1 MLAAERNLVGSTL
14 STMALL
20 FGLSSASAA
29 QSLNDAVVIALDQYP
44 AILAAQARAQAAD
57 ADIQRAQGAHYPQ
70 VSWQGTQSNY
80 NTTGI
85 SNAWVQSPVVN
96 FNIWAGGKIEAD
108 VDRSRALSDV
118 SVQQQRITRDEV
130 ALLLIEG
137 YLNWARGLELIKLAT
152 QNVEAH
158 DKILKNIV
166 QIVQVDQGRRIDQD
180 QAKVRFDNAM
190 LSLQQREA
198 ELAVAKQRLYRM
210 LQGKLPNSPT
220 GLDGLPA
227 SMPASPE
234 QALLEINEMHP
245 AIAQQQAQVAAAKA
259 GMSAARAQHMPTIN
273 LSYGKQVN
281 QGTAQNDY
289 VTQLSVSIPIFSGGS
304 ASAAVQ
310 TSSYQLQAA
319 EFSLT
324 ELRLTLRER
333 LLASWSD
340 WISAKQRSQLG
351 RQQVK
356 TGEAL
361 VDGYFK
367 QFQVGRRSLL
377 DLLNIQADSYSYQ
390 SNAIIA
396 TFDERVSRARL
407 QAAQGKLAASYVGK
421 NKNNSGGGRNGE
433 LQITN
438 TTGVSNGDL
447 LTSNAVD
454 VRNGDLLTRPVDSL
468 TSAATQTTRR
478 TQLSQNTS
486 REAEVLGLEAP
497 PVILLGAAAR
507 GLVTPQTA
515 SQTTT
520 TSVALQNTSL
530 PATSSTP
537 KIPLPASAM
546 ASVSAL
552 SESANDNSQVN
563 ARLSRNYFSSQSNSV
578 VTGIGSVR

>member
-1 MLAAERNLVGSTL
+1 MLNVRALNRGAVVAAATLLLIFSRVGT
-14 STMALL
+14 
-20 FGLSSASAA
+20 A
-29 QSLNDAVVIALDQYP
+29 QSLNEAVVIALDQYP

-108 VDRSRALSDV
+108 VDRSRALADASA
-118 SVQQQRITRDEV
+118 QQQRITRDEV

-137 YLNWARGLELIKLAT
+137 YLTWARGLDLVKLAS

-158 DKILKNIV
+158 EKILKNIV

-190 LSLQQREA
+190 LSLQQRDA
-198 ELAVAKQRLYRM
+198 ELAVARQRLHRM

-227 SMPASPE
+227 SMPSSPE
-234 QALLEINEMHP
+234 QALLDIHEMHP
-245 AIAQQQAQVAAAKA
+245 AIAQQQAQIAAAKA
-259 GMSAARAQHMPTIN
+259 AISAARAQHMPTVN

-310 TSSYQLQAA
+310 QASYQLQAA
-319 EFSLT
+319 EFSLN

-333 LLASWSD
+333 LLVSWSD
-340 WISAKQRSQLG
+340 WISAKNRSQLG

-356 TGEAL
+356 SGEAL

-377 DLLNIQADSYSYQ
+377 DLLNIQADSYTYQ
-390 SNAIIA
+390 TNAIIA
-396 TFDERVSRARL
+396 TFDERVSRARV
-407 QAAQGKLAASYVGK
+407 QAAQGKLAASYAGK
-421 NKNNSGGGRNGE
+421 GKSHAGGGSSGA
-433 LQITN
+433 LPL
-438 TTGVSNGDL
+438 SN
-447 LTSNAVD
+447 VD
-454 VRNGDLLTRPVDSL
+454 GVRNGDFPLRPVDSL
-468 TSAATQTTRR
+468 TSPANQSARSNQPTQTTP
-478 TQLSQNTS
+478 
-486 REAEVLGLEAP
+486 REAVVLGLDTP
-497 PVILLGAAAR
+497 PVLVNEAAAR
-507 GLVTPQTA
+507 GFVPPQTIPRQPTVPVA
-515 SQTTT
+515 SHQTK
-520 TSVALQNTSL
+520 
-530 PATSSTP
+530 PPGTSSTLQ
-537 KIPLPASAM
+537 IPLPASAV
-546 ASVSAL
+546 ASVSARAEA
-552 SESANDNSQVN
+552 SNESSQTNV
-563 ARLSRNYFSSQSNSV
+563 RLSRNYFNSQSNSI

>member
-1 MLAAERNLVGSTL
+1 MLAVKENGFGLTCSTV
-14 STMALL
+14 AVL
-20 FGLSSASAA
+20 FGLSGASAG
-29 QSLNDAVVIALDQYP
+29 QSLNDAVVLALDQYP

-57 ADIQRAQGAHYPQ
+57 SDIQRAQGAHYPQ

-108 VDRSRALSDV
+108 VDRSRALADV

-137 YLNWARGLELIKLAT
+137 YLNWARGLDLVKLAT

-210 LQGKLPNSPT
+210 LQGKIPSSPT
-220 GLDGLPA
+220 GLDALPA
-227 SMPASPE
+227 NMPASPE
-234 QALLEINEMHP
+234 QALLDINEMHP

-259 GMSAARAQHMPTIN
+259 GMSAARAQHMPTVN

-304 ASAAVQ
+304 ASASVQ
-310 TSSYQLQAA
+310 TASYQLQAA

-356 TGEAL
+356 TGDSL

-396 TFDERVSRARL
+396 TFDERVSRARV

-421 NKNNSGGGRNGE
+421 SKSHAGGGRNGD
-433 LQITN
+433 LQI
-438 TTGVSNGDL
+438 
-447 LTSNAVD
+447 SNAVD
-454 VRNGDLLTRPVDSL
+454 VRNGDLLINNTTGVRNGDLLTRPVNSL
-468 TSAATQTTRR
+468 TSAAAPATRGTQPTQTT
-478 TQLSQNTS
+478 L
-486 REAEVLGLEAP
+486 REAEVLGLETP
-497 PVILLGAAAR
+497 PVILLEAAAR
-507 GLVTPQTA
+507 APVPPQTA
-515 SQTTT
+515 SRATTT
-520 TSVALQNTSL
+520 PVALQNTS
-530 PATSSTP
+530 PSAISSTLQ
-537 KIPLPASAM
+537 IPLPASAVGSM
-546 ASVSAL
+546 SARG
-552 SESANDNSQVN
+552 ESANEKSEVN

>member
-1 MLAAERNLVGSTL
+1 MFRVWRVLILFIKTICLPQLSAMSVKTENSVGLLFSAA
-14 STMALL
+14 ALL
-20 FGLSSASAA
+20 LSLSGASMG
-29 QSLNDAVVIALDQYP
+29 QSLNEAVVIALDQYP

-108 VDRSRALSDV
+108 VDRSRALADA

-137 YLNWARGLELIKLAT
+137 YLDWARGLDLVKLAS
-152 QNVEAH
+152 QNVAAH

-166 QIVQVDQGRRIDQD
+166 QVVQVDQGRRIDQD

-198 ELAVAKQRLYRM
+198 ELAVAKQRLHRM
-210 LQGKLPNSPT
+210 LQGKLPDSPT

-227 SMPASPE
+227 SMPLSPE
-234 QALLEINEMHP
+234 QALLDIHDKHP
-245 AIAQQQAQVAAAKA
+245 AIAQQQAQIAAAKA
-259 GMSAARAQHMPTIN
+259 ATIAARAQHMPTVN

-289 VTQLSVSIPIFSGGS
+289 VTQLSVSIPIYSGGS
-304 ASAAVQ
+304 ASAAIQQV
-310 TSSYQLQAA
+310 SYQLQAA

-340 WISAKQRSQLG
+340 WISAKNRSQLG

-390 SNAIIA
+390 TNAIIA
-396 TFDERVSRARL
+396 AFDERVSRARV
-407 QAAQGKLAASYVGK
+407 QAAQGKLAASYAGK
-421 NKNNSGGGRNGE
+421 AKS
-433 LQITN
+433 N
-438 TTGVSNGDL
+438 TGNVQNGDFPARSVEWL
-447 LTSNAVD
+447 ISSVNKALPSTAEAKTMPRD
-454 VRNGDLLTRPVDSL
+454 VPVVGLERPPVIL
-468 TSAATQTTRR
+468 VEAASRDPQVPPI
-478 TQLSQNTS
+478 TS
-486 REAEVLGLEAP
+486 REATAP
-497 PVILLGAAAR
+497 VATQKTTAASAA
-507 GLVTPQTA
+507 TMPQ
-515 SQTTT
+515 
-520 TSVALQNTSL
+520 
-530 PATSSTP
+530 
-537 KIPLPASAM
+537 IPLPASAVLPI
-546 ASVSAL
+546 STRTEGS
-552 SESANDNSQVN
+552 SDSSQTN
-563 ARLSRNYFSSQSNSV
+563 ARLSRNYFSSQSSSV
-578 VTGIGSVR
+578 VTGIGAGR

>member
-1 MLAAERNLVGSTL
+1 MFVKKGHSVGLLFSAL
-14 STMALL
+14 ALL
-20 FGLSSASAA
+20 FGLSGASAG
-29 QSLNDAVVIALDQYP
+29 QSLNEAVVIALDQYP

-57 ADIQRAQGAHYPQ
+57 SDIQRAQGAHYPQ

-108 VDRSRALSDV
+108 VDRSRALADV

-137 YLNWARGLELIKLAT
+137 YLNWARGLELVKLAT

-198 ELAVAKQRLYRM
+198 ELAVAKQRLHRM

-227 SMPASPE
+227 GMPVSPE
-234 QALLEINEMHP
+234 QALLDINEMHP

-259 GMSAARAQHMPTIN
+259 GMSAARAQHMPTVN

-310 TSSYQLQAA
+310 QASYQLQAA

-396 TFDERVSRARL
+396 TFDERVSRARV

-421 NKNNSGGGRNGE
+421 NKNNASGGRNGD
-433 LQITN
+433 LPI
-438 TTGVSNGDL
+438 SNG
-447 LTSNAVD
+447 AGM
-454 VRNGDLLTRPVDSL
+454 RNGDLLTRPVDSL
-468 TSAATQTTRR
+468 TSAATQATRSTQPSQTTR
-478 TQLSQNTS
+478 
-486 REAEVLGLEAP
+486 REAEVIGLETP
-497 PVILLGAAAR
+497 PVILRDAVGR
-507 GLVTPQTA
+507 SSVPPQTVTREA
-515 SQTTT
+515 TAP
-520 TSVALQNTSL
+520 VATQNRTPTGAGTVSTLQ
-530 PATSSTP
+530 
-537 KIPLPASAM
+537 IPPPASAV
-546 ASVSAL
+546 ASGSARG
-552 SESANDNSQVN
+552 EGANENSQVN
-563 ARLSRNYFSSQSNSV
+563 ARLSKNYFSSQSNSV